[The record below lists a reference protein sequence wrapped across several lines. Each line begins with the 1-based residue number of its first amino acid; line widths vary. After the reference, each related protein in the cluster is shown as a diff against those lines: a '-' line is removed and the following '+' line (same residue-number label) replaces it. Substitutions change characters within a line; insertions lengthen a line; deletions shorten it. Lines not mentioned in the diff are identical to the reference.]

1 MSLKIKSVVAL
12 ALSAAMLFSTAACGT
27 SEASNSGDSSDSS
40 NATTGYDVSTI
51 KKRLTSWPSWFRPAI
66 W

>member
-27 SEASNSGDSSDSS
+27 SDASKSGDSSDSS
-40 NATTGYDVSTI
+40 NTITGYDVSTI
-51 KKRLTSWPSWFRPAI
+51 ERMTSWPSWFRPAI

>member
-27 SEASNSGDSSDSS
+27 SDASNSGDSSDSS
-40 NATTGYDVSTI
+40 NTTTGTMSAPL
-51 KKRLTSWPSWFRPAI
+51 KKMTSWPSWFRPAI

>member
-27 SEASNSGDSSDSS
+27 SDASNSGDSSDSS
-40 NATTGYDVSTI
+40 NTTTG
-51 KKRLTSWPSWFRPAI
+51 
-66 W
+66 

>member
-27 SEASNSGDSSDSS
+27 SDASKSGDSSDSS
-40 NATTGYDVSTI
+40 NTTTGYDVS
-51 KKRLTSWPSWFRPAI
+51 SWPSWFRPAI

>member
-12 ALSAAMLFSTAACGT
+12 ALSAAMLFPLLLAAPPMRPIPAIRRIRRT
-27 SEASNSGDSSDSS
+27 LPPVTMSAPL
-40 NATTGYDVSTI
+40 
-51 KKRLTSWPSWFRPAI
+51 KKMTSWPSWFRPAI

>member
-27 SEASNSGDSSDSS
+27 SDASKSGDSSDSS
-40 NATTGYDVSTI
+40 NTTTGYDVSTI
-51 KKRLTSWPSWFRPAI
+51 EKDDEL
-66 W
+66 

>member
-51 KKRLTSWPSWFRPAI
+51 KKR
-66 W
+66 